1 MKHKRFNKDFDEVG
15 RKSRVK
21 MHKSG
26 KNWIRTVMSQLSLLR
41 VIRGKGQETVS
52 VPLVDS
58 SERLE
63 SQRYQYLKAILTSGA
78 VVTGAAVMT
87 SAFGEEQV
95 AAVEQQLEETTDTLI
110 DKDHVVVETASTSEG
125 VDYTNLDNALAS
137 LNQALSSPIID
148 ASTNTVI
155 STITDTSQ
163 MTINTSTAEG
173 LTATTSYTPSFTE
186 STGFLAINTDMVIFK
201 GTSIQTED
209 GRNAV
214 SPVAALNPNG
224 FSSIRLY
231 RTGAN
236 GLEEETD
243 SGFKLDQSTG
253 LLTGVFSGTISVTY
267 NEVGVYSRSLIY
279 TDSASGGAYPP
290 VEFKIRVIDT
300 TVNNS
305 LTNRLHKHIPS
316 KEEVLNAV
324 TVLTGGESVYYD
336 MKVMSHIPA
345 TDGTATVRII
355 TEQGVYK
362 DVQVPITYRP
372 NQAPTVT
379 VSEQSVDRSG
389 KTVIDVSKDVTV
401 MDAED
406 DRDPD
411 DSLTTTITYTV

>member
-1 MKHKRFNKDFDEVG
+1 
-15 RKSRVK
+15 
-21 MHKSG
+21 
-26 KNWIRTVMSQLSLLR
+26 
-41 VIRGKGQETVS
+41 
-52 VPLVDS
+52 
-58 SERLE
+58 
-63 SQRYQYLKAILTSGA
+63 
-78 VVTGAAVMT
+78 
-87 SAFGEEQV
+87 
-95 AAVEQQLEETTDTLI
+95 
-110 DKDHVVVETASTSEG
+110 SEG

-186 STGFLAINTDMVIFK
+186 SAGFLAINTDMVIFK

-231 RTGAN
+231 RTGAS

-253 LLTGVFSGTISVTY
+253 VLTGVFSGTISVTY

-279 TDSASGGAYPP
+279 TDSASGHAYPP

-305 LTNRLHKHIPS
+305 LTNRLYNHTPS
-316 KEEVLNAV
+316 QQEVLDAV
-324 TVLTGGESVYYD
+324 TVLTGGSTIGYEKKLVSP
-336 MKVMSHIPA
+336 IP
-345 TDGTATVRII
+345 TTNGTATVRIVI
-355 TEQGVYK
+355 DDGVYK
-362 DVQVPITYRP
+362 DVDVPITY
-372 NQAPTVT
+372 QGAPTVT
-379 VSEQSVDRSG
+379 VSDQFVDRGG
-389 KTVIDVSKDVTV
+389 KTAINVS
-401 MDAED
+401 
-406 DRDPD
+406 
-411 DSLTTTITYTV
+411 

>member
-1 MKHKRFNKDFDEVG
+1 
-15 RKSRVK
+15 
-21 MHKSG
+21 
-26 KNWIRTVMSQLSLLR
+26 
-41 VIRGKGQETVS
+41 
-52 VPLVDS
+52 
-58 SERLE
+58 
-63 SQRYQYLKAILTSGA
+63 
-78 VVTGAAVMT
+78 
-87 SAFGEEQV
+87 
-95 AAVEQQLEETTDTLI
+95 
-110 DKDHVVVETASTSEG
+110 
-125 VDYTNLDNALAS
+125 
-137 LNQALSSPIID
+137 
-148 ASTNTVI
+148 
-155 STITDTSQ
+155 
-163 MTINTSTAEG
+163 AEG

-186 STGFLAINTDMVIFK
+186 SAGFLAINTDMVIFK

-253 LLTGVFSGTISVTY
+253 VLTGVLTGVFSGTISVTY

-279 TDSASGGAYPP
+279 TDSASGYAYPP

-316 KEEVLNAV
+316 EEEVLNAV
-324 TVLTGGESVYYD
+324 TVLTGGEFVYYN
-336 MKVMSHIPA
+336 MKVMSPIPA

-372 NQAPTVT
+372 N
-379 VSEQSVDRSG
+379 
-389 KTVIDVSKDVTV
+389 
-401 MDAED
+401 
-406 DRDPD
+406 
-411 DSLTTTITYTV
+411 

>member
-1 MKHKRFNKDFDEVG
+1 
-15 RKSRVK
+15 
-21 MHKSG
+21 
-26 KNWIRTVMSQLSLLR
+26 
-41 VIRGKGQETVS
+41 
-52 VPLVDS
+52 
-58 SERLE
+58 
-63 SQRYQYLKAILTSGA
+63 
-78 VVTGAAVMT
+78 
-87 SAFGEEQV
+87 
-95 AAVEQQLEETTDTLI
+95 
-110 DKDHVVVETASTSEG
+110 
-125 VDYTNLDNALAS
+125 
-137 LNQALSSPIID
+137 
-148 ASTNTVI
+148 
-155 STITDTSQ
+155 
-163 MTINTSTAEG
+163 AEG
-173 LTATTSYTPSFTE
+173 LTATTSYTPSFLE
-186 STGFLAINTDMVIFK
+186 SAGFLAINTDMVIFK

-214 SPVAALNPNG
+214 SPVTALNPNG

-253 LLTGVFSGTISVTY
+253 LLIGVFSGTISVTY

-279 TDSASGGAYPP
+279 TDSASGYAYPP

-316 KEEVLNAV
+316 EEEVLNAV
-324 TVLTGGESVYYD
+324 TVLTGGSTIGYEKKLVSP
-336 MKVMSHIPA
+336 IPA

-389 KTVIDVSKDVTV
+389 KTVIDVSKGVTV

-406 DRDPD
+406 DRDP
-411 DSLTTTITYTV
+411 

>member
-163 MTINTSTAEG
+163 MTINTSTAED
-173 LTATTSYTPSFTE
+173 LMASTSDTLSV
-186 STGFLAINTDMVIFK
+186 TDSDTVLGGALNMVIFK
-201 GTSIQTED
+201 GTRIQTVDRATE
-209 GRNAV
+209 V
-214 SPVAALNPNG
+214 FPVAALNPNG
-224 FSSIRLY
+224 FSSVRLY

-243 SGFKLDQSTG
+243 SGFIIKLSNG
-253 LLTGVFSGTISVTY
+253 SFSGTPSATY
-267 NEVGVYSRSLIY
+267 NQVGEYPRSVIY
-279 TDSASGGAYPP
+279 TDSSGYVTPP
-290 VEFKIRVIDT
+290 QNFKIFVIDT
-300 TVNNS
+300 TVDNNS
-305 LTNRLHKHIPS
+305 LRNLSYNHTPS
-316 KEEVLNAV
+316 QQEVLNAV
-324 TVLTGGESVYYD
+324 TVLTGGSSVNYL
-336 MKVMSHIPA
+336 KELMSPIPT

-362 DVQVPITYRP
+362 DVQVPITY
-372 NQAPTVT
+372 
-379 VSEQSVDRSG
+379 
-389 KTVIDVSKDVTV
+389 
-401 MDAED
+401 
-406 DRDPD
+406 
-411 DSLTTTITYTV
+411 

>member
-1 MKHKRFNKDFDEVG
+1 
-15 RKSRVK
+15 
-21 MHKSG
+21 
-26 KNWIRTVMSQLSLLR
+26 
-41 VIRGKGQETVS
+41 
-52 VPLVDS
+52 
-58 SERLE
+58 
-63 SQRYQYLKAILTSGA
+63 
-78 VVTGAAVMT
+78 
-87 SAFGEEQV
+87 FGEEQV

-214 SPVAALNPNG
+214 SPVTALNPNG

-253 LLTGVFSGTISVTY
+253 LLTGVFSGTISVAY

-279 TDSASGGAYPP
+279 TDSASGDAYPP

-316 KEEVLNAV
+316 EEEVLNAV
-324 TVLTGGESVYYD
+324 TVLTGGEFVYYD
-336 MKVMSHIPA
+336 MKVMSPIPA

-389 KTVIDVSKDVTV
+389 KTVIDVSAGVTV

-406 DRDPD
+406 DRDPH
-411 DSLTTTITYTV
+411 DSL